1 MSPCQA
7 CLNNEHNKNLKTM
20 ANTYTKLNIHIVFH
34 VKSTGITIR
43 QKDLGQVFAYIGG
56 IIRNVGGYPITVGGI
71 TNHIHI
77 LATMPK
83 TMSVSEFVQKIKANS
98 SKWIKTIDEYYETF
112 AWQEGYGA
120 FCVSP
125 SLLKKT
131 IRYIETQEQH
141 HHEVSVRDEFIQ
153 FLKEN
158 GIEFDE
164 RYLI

>member
-1 MSPCQA
+1 
-7 CLNNEHNKNLKTM
+7 M

-34 VKSTGITIR
+34 VKSTGICI
-43 QKDLGQVFAYIGG
+43 KKEDLPQVFAYIGG
-56 IIRNVGGYPITVGGI
+56 VIRNIGGYPITVGGI
-71 TNHIHI
+71 ENHIHI

-98 SKWIKTIDEYYETF
+98 SRWIKTLDKYYESF

-131 IRYIETQEQH
+131 ICYIETQEQH
-141 HHEVSVRDEFIQ
+141 HHEISVRDEFIQ

-164 RYLI
+164 RYLL

>member
-1 MSPCQA
+1 
-7 CLNNEHNKNLKTM
+7 M

-34 VKSTGITIR
+34 VKSTGVCIKY
-43 QKDLGQVFAYIGG
+43 KDLPKVFAYIGG
-56 IIRNVGGYPITVGGI
+56 IVRNVDGYPVTIGGI
-71 TNHIHI
+71 ENHIHI
-77 LATMPK
+77 LATLPK

-98 SKWIKTIDEYYETF
+98 SRWIKTLDKYYESF

-131 IRYIETQEQH
+131 IHYIATQEQH
-141 HHEVSVRDEFIQ
+141 HHEESVRDEFKR

-164 RYLI
+164 HYLL

>member
-1 MSPCQA
+1 
-7 CLNNEHNKNLKTM
+7 M

-34 VKSTGITIR
+34 VKSTGVCI
-43 QKDLGQVFAYIGG
+43 KYEDLLKVFAYIGG
-56 IIRNVGGYPITVGGI
+56 IIRNVGGYPVTIGGI
-71 TNHIHI
+71 ENHIHI

-98 SKWIKTIDEYYETF
+98 SRWIKTLDKYYDSF

-131 IRYIETQEQH
+131 IHYIETQEQH
-141 HHEVSVRDEFIQ
+141 HHEESVRDEFIR

-164 RYLI
+164 RYLL

>member
-1 MSPCQA
+1 
-7 CLNNEHNKNLKTM
+7 M

-34 VKSTGITIR
+34 VKSTGICI
-43 QKDLGQVFAYIGG
+43 KKEDLPKIFAYIGG
-56 IIRNVGGYPITVGGI
+56 VIRNIGGYPITVGGI
-71 TNHIHI
+71 ENHIHI

-98 SKWIKTIDEYYETF
+98 SRWIKTLDKYYESF

-141 HHEVSVRDEFIQ
+141 HHEISVRDEFIQ

-164 RYLI
+164 RYLL

>member
-1 MSPCQA
+1 
-7 CLNNEHNKNLKTM
+7 M
-20 ANTYTKLNIHIVFH
+20 ANTFTKLNVHIVFH
-34 VKSTGITIR
+34 VKRTGITIR
-43 QKDLGQVFAYIGG
+43 KEDLGKVFAYIGG
-56 IIRNVGGYPITVGGI
+56 IIQNIGGYPITVGGI

-141 HHEVSVRDEFIQ
+141 HHKVSVRDEFIQ